1 MSIVAALL
9 GKLALKPMVK
19 NMSKDHHKIQNKLGK
34 DNLYGIGT
42 PKMKKGGR
50 IKKVMGES
58 CSSHTQSGS
67 LVLEIQRRN
76 RARNRGKK

>member
-58 CSSHTQSGS
+58 CFINQ
-67 LVLEIQRRN
+67 
-76 RARNRGKK
+76 KD

>member
-1 MSIVAALL
+1 MSLIGALL
-9 GKLALKPMVK
+9 GKLLLKPMVK
-19 NMSKDHHKIQNKLGK
+19 ASSKDHHKIQDKLGD

-58 CSSHTQSGS
+58 SFKNQFD
-67 LVLEIQRRN
+67 
-76 RARNRGKK
+76 